1 MTQAKNSRQVAGLT
15 GAALIGVLFFFIII
29 GVFGLRFAIAG
40 LLIFALGTIVLC
52 RKFPVDGADL

>member
-1 MTQAKNSRQVAGLT
+1 MTQAKDSRQVGGVT

-40 LLIFALGTIVLC
+40 LLIFALGAAIVS

>member
-1 MTQAKNSRQVAGLT
+1 MTQTNGSRQFAGVIVAT
-15 GAALIGVLFFFIII
+15 LIGATFFFIII
-29 GVFGLRFAIAG
+29 GVFGLRFAIVG

>member
-1 MTQAKNSRQVAGLT
+1 MTQAKDSRQVGGVT
-15 GAALIGVLFFFIII
+15 GAALIGVLFFIII

-40 LLIFALGTIVLC
+40 LLIFALGAAIVS